1 MGETEHRV
9 TSTQIPRLGITD
21 GRRWFY
27 VERGLLPQCPV
38 WPVAVVMDHVLGQD
52 LFQMSVAEDQHPVE
66 ALTTNRPDEP
76 LGEGFGSGSPD
87 RGADD
92 PDVFGPEDFVEARGE
107 LGVPVSDEEPDGNDP
122 ILQQRGQVP
131 RLLDHPGAGRM
142 SSDPGHMYPS
152 GVELDEEE
160 NVEALQQH
168 RVDREEVSGQ

>member
-1 MGETEHRV
+1 MGETEDRV

-38 WPVAVVMDHVLGQD
+38 WPVAVVMDHVLGQE

-76 LGEGFGSGSPD
+76 LGEGIGSRCSH

-92 PDVFGPEDFVEARGE
+92 PDAVSSEDLVEARGE
-107 LGVPVSDEEPDGNDP
+107 LGVPVADEEPDGMDP
-122 ILQQRGQVP
+122 IDQCQGQSFAYWTT
-131 RLLDHPGAGRM
+131 R
-142 SSDPGHMYPS
+142 DPVG
-152 GVELDEEE
+152 
-160 NVEALQQH
+160 
-168 RVDREEVSGQ
+168 